1 MDQPQSRIAL
11 INQNIKKEST
21 EIKIKVESAQEKTWV
36 RMKALEKKRAE
47 QRRISIMEH
56 RKRDLLPLAELKAI
70 EKDFNQAKMK
80 NEYLRH

>member
-1 MDQPQSRIAL
+1 
-11 INQNIKKEST
+11 
-21 EIKIKVESAQEKTWV
+21 
-36 RMKALEKKRAE
+36 MKALEKKRAE